1 MGVSWYLYN
10 SQTNPSEHMS
20 LKKPFKLKAQLQDI
34 DAMRPRT
41 RIILSG
47 DSSLKN
53 AGDKSM
59 IQSSYDNKSDN
70 VSVVK
75 SLPVQHADLSGQ
87 NNPILPNENTENRQ
101 ILKNPA
107 NQAYSIGPSSLPSEN
122 PEHGI
127 LRVKQDENGGE
138 QNGDKNSASSEI
150 IHLQYGEEQHPRVDI
165 ENEDTLSKRGYGRVV
180 DKEEH
185 GYQDLQNQVRVR
197 PSEAQELGSRRNRH
211 RYSDLDIN
219 KEEAEDSRKFNVE
232 HASKPESERAQKDA
246 FHLWKDNSGTFSE
259 TRQPHIASLN
269 IKKDLVTNKSD
280 SLKMDFQHSYA
291 SGKNTASKPE
301 KSEEVSQPV
310 QAKSSTDHQQR
321 TEKSE
326 DKSHTGREQKPEK
339 SQDESHKSSSEQL
352 SISKDMKVKEVQE
365 QKTTARP
372 DDCQACFHNNFPLLI
387 DHRSFCHQ
395 MTTKPTV
402 LLLISTAPEN
412 QFKRNAIRQT
422 WGSRCQEDGSPF
434 RCVFV
439 LGRAKIAAINEEIE
453 VENSKYNDLLQ
464 FGFVDAYSN
473 LTYKTIMSLQWSVAE
488 CSDIPYV
495 MKTDD
500 DMYINTELI
509 PKMLLA
515 APKTNFVGGF
525 CWGNSSPS
533 RDASSKWYVPFQT
546 YTRSQFPPMCSGTGY
561 IMSHDVVTNVL
572 KVSEN
577 IPFFHL
583 EDVYIALCFKRY
595 GVRPKRIQGFN
606 NMYVQFDACEYR
618 RSVMTSHE
626 VSPDTLTRNWAQIQR
641 CEASTLEPK
650 DLFREVQYPVTSK

>member
-1 MGVSWYLYN
+1 
-10 SQTNPSEHMS
+10 MS

-165 ENEDTLSKRGYGRVV
+165 ENEGTLSKRGYGRVV

-197 PSEAQELGSRRNRH
+197 PSEAQELGQEGI
-211 RYSDLDIN
+211 LT
-219 KEEAEDSRKFNVE
+219 
-232 HASKPESERAQKDA
+232 
-246 FHLWKDNSGTFSE
+246 GTFSE

-352 SISKDMKVKEVQE
+352 SISKDMKKFLPPNDNKANCFVIDFNCARKPVQE
-365 QKTTARP
+365 ER
-372 DDCQACFHNNFPLLI
+372 H
-387 DHRSFCHQ
+387 
-395 MTTKPTV
+395 PTNMGLQV
-402 LLLISTAPEN
+402 SGRWFTF
-412 QFKRNAIRQT
+412 QV
-422 WGSRCQEDGSPF
+422 
-434 RCVFV
+434 CVCV
-439 LGRAKIAAINEEIE
+439 RAAKIAAINEEIE